1 MIAYVPVYCGINRI
15 PEPFRRE
22 NNNIREFSTKS
33 AFWMCNFVANMV
45 YPRYSVMI
53 GDLREAQSELEDY
66 YEADQAEVERKAAT
80 LTAGELSDY
89 LTAKTFAYT
98 DKMMRRWDKLAR
110 LLIVKHNDQI
120 MLPSKDGELI
130 PGRHTSPAYA
140 PSFIE
145 AVKAET
151 GNRYVKPEQ

>member
-1 MIAYVPVYCGINRI
+1 M
-15 PEPFRRE
+15 
-22 NNNIREFSTKS
+22 
-33 AFWMCNFVANMV
+33 
-45 YPRYSVMI
+45 
-53 GDLREAQSELEDY
+53 
-66 YEADQAEVERKAAT
+66 ADE
-80 LTAGELSDY
+80 
-89 LTAKTFAYT
+89 TFAYT

-140 PSFIE
+140 PAFIE